1 MVKRVYKY
9 AVEFGPFKHLMTARA
24 DMLDVQV
31 QRDDPQLW
39 ALVDLSA
46 PEQWRHFVT
55 VGTGHDVPERVV
67 SHVGSFQLEDGA
79 LVFHVFE
86 VHP

>member
-1 MVKRVYKY
+1 VKRVHKY
-9 AVEFGPFKHLMTARA
+9 AVEPGRFKHLMTARA

-31 QRDDPQLW
+31 QHGQPQLW

-46 PEQWRHFVT
+46 PQQWRHFAA
-55 VGTGHDVPERVV
+55 VGTGHGIEDRIVG
-67 SHVGSFQLEDGA
+67 HVGSFQLEGGL

>member
-1 MVKRVYKY
+1 MKRVHKY
-9 AVEFGPFKHLMTARA
+9 AVRPGPFKHLMTSRV

-31 QRDDPQLW
+31 QHDEPQLW

-46 PEQWRHFVT
+46 PEQWRHFVA
-55 VGTGHDVPERVV
+55 VGTGWDVAEKVV
-67 SHVGSFQLEDGA
+67 SHVGSFQLEGGA
-79 LVFHVFE
+79 LVYHVFE